1 MQVCIELWPSTFS
14 ENAYF
19 VLANL
24 ILCYLAPLSVITF
37 CYIIIWRSVANRNIP
52 GEYLGYKSTRDTIN
66 KSRLKVT
73 KMVFVVIITFAL
85 SWLPLY
91 SIFCI
96 VKFRDDIL
104 YDDQGQ
110 GDILEINKTFSTIQN
125 DIMREVQIN
134 NDDLLLFSPFISH
147 HHYSPRFYLFL
158 GSNSSMVRMNTKS
171 LLSESFKIFMLLFLL
186 FFSQAGRI

>member
-1 MQVCIELWPSTFS
+1 MFTLVNVNIHFKQVCIELWSSPVS
-14 ENAYF
+14 EYLYF

-37 CYIIIWRSVANRNIP
+37 CYVIIWRSVANRNIP

-91 SIFCI
+91 CIFCI
-96 VKFRDDIL
+96 VKFSDESL
-104 YDDQGQ
+104 YNDQGR
-110 GDILEINKTFSTIQN
+110 GDL
-125 DIMREVQIN
+125 
-134 NDDLLLFSPFISH
+134 SH
-147 HHYSPRFYLFL
+147 IYICILFL
-158 GSNSSMVRMNTKS
+158 
-171 LLSESFKIFMLLFLL
+171 
-186 FFSQAGRI
+186 

>member
-1 MQVCIELWPSTFS
+1 MRWGEGTINFGAQVFQTFFSDVLVKHYQVCIELWPSTFS
-14 ENAYF
+14 ENVYF
-19 VLANL
+19 VIANL

-37 CYIIIWRSVANRNIP
+37 CYVIIWKSVANRSIP

-91 SIFCI
+91 CIFCI

-104 YDDQGQ
+104 YDEQGQ
-110 GDILEINKTFSTIQN
+110 GEI
-125 DIMREVQIN
+125 
-134 NDDLLLFSPFISH
+134 
-147 HHYSPRFYLFL
+147 
-158 GSNSSMVRMNTKS
+158 
-171 LLSESFKIFMLLFLL
+171 L
-186 FFSQAGRI
+186 FFRSNNINSCTNDSNY

>member
-1 MQVCIELWPSTFS
+1 MRAAFCSCDNYRQVCIELWPSTFS

-37 CYIIIWRSVANRNIP
+37 CYIIIWRSVANRSIP

-91 SIFCI
+91 CIFCI

-104 YDDQGQ
+104 YDEQGQ
-110 GDILEINKTFSTIQN
+110 GD
-125 DIMREVQIN
+125 
-134 NDDLLLFSPFISH
+134 
-147 HHYSPRFYLFL
+147 
-158 GSNSSMVRMNTKS
+158 
-171 LLSESFKIFMLLFLL
+171 
-186 FFSQAGRI
+186 

>member
-1 MQVCIELWPSTFS
+1 MRSPSLVPLSLSISHANTMRAAFCSCDNYRQVCIELWPSTFS

-37 CYIIIWRSVANRNIP
+37 CYIIIWRSVANRSIP

-91 SIFCI
+91 CIFCI

-104 YDDQGQ
+104 YDEQGQ
-110 GDILEINKTFSTIQN
+110 GD
-125 DIMREVQIN
+125 
-134 NDDLLLFSPFISH
+134 
-147 HHYSPRFYLFL
+147 
-158 GSNSSMVRMNTKS
+158 
-171 LLSESFKIFMLLFLL
+171 
-186 FFSQAGRI
+186 